1 MLRVALGR
9 ARPETEWSTRGSRV
23 GGESKV
29 SALEFASNPGL
40 TEAVIEDEDPRDKE
54 GEDDDGQCE

>member
-23 GGESKV
+23 GGGFKV
-29 SALEFASNPGL
+29 SALEFASNSGM
-40 TEAVIEDEDPRDKE
+40 TEAAIEDEDPRDKE
-54 GEDDDGQCE
+54 GKDDDEQCE